1 MPHNTTEDG
10 AVEIIAA
17 TGDAPQNSSLNIDY
31 TLTCN
36 GMKLMDKEQTLKS
49 IAYSY
54 ANVDPAVIED
64 AYKKTDWDGGQLV
77 PIEFTRPHLGEIKAE
92 DGMGPALSEKRD
104 ILYDT
109 AVSAS
114 VEDFDSVWDFG
125 MQDYLDAGGQAIMDE
140 REEKWN
146 AAYGDAEMVP

>member
-1 MPHNTTEDG
+1 MQKGHLP
-10 AVEIIAA
+10 
-17 TGDAPQNSSLNIDY
+17 
-31 TLTCN
+31 
-36 GMKLMDKEQTLKS
+36 
-49 IAYSY
+49 
-54 ANVDPAVIED
+54 
-64 AYKKTDWDGGQLV
+64 DWDGGQLV
-77 PIEFTRPHLGEIKAE
+77 PIELTRPHLGEIKAE

-114 VEDFDSVWDFG
+114 VEDFDSVWDSG
-125 MQDYLDAGGQAIMDE
+125 MQNYLDAGGQAIMDE